1 MLWKFQIRTWQYK
14 LLISLIKTLMEY
26 KRHETPST
34 WKDKKLIQF
43 FVLKLQ
49 RTIWIYRFLWIFC
62 ETKTV
67 LYIKTNRE
75 ENRDIA
81 SVLTRIIFTKLYPQL
96 LMTCHVHCK
105 NNEKRLCWGGS
116 MGQKF
121 LFWWGGAYIVGG
133 RNFFVGSRV
142 ILK

>member
-1 MLWKFQIRTWQYK
+1 MK
-14 LLISLIKTLMEY
+14 LQA
-26 KRHETPST
+26 HERI
-34 WKDKKLIQF
+34 KKLIQI

-105 NNEKRLCWGGS
+105 NNEKRLCWGGAWDRNLY
-116 MGQKF
+116 F
-121 LFWWGGAYIVGG
+121 GGAGLILLGG
-133 RNFFVGSRV
+133 V
-142 ILK
+142 IFLWGVA

>member
-1 MLWKFQIRTWQYK
+1 MLWKFQIRTSQYK

-34 WKDKKLIQF
+34 WKDKKLIQI

-105 NNEKRLCWGGS
+105 NNEKRLCWGGAWDRN
-116 MGQKF
+116 F
-121 LFWWGGAYIVGG
+121 YFGGAGLILLGG
-133 RNFFVGSRV
+133 V
-142 ILK
+142 IFLWGVA